1 MQGIRRIGYLVPQ
14 FPGQTHAFFW
24 REICALERAG
34 VEVML
39 YSTRRPPPGIVA
51 HEWSAQAADRTEYL
65 ARGNPILALRAL
77 PSLPWAELARAEGG
91 LLRDFALS
99 LGAARTLADSVRRLG
114 VQHVHVHSCG
124 RAALIAALA
133 QRLGGPTYSL
143 TLHNPFYVYG
153 PGQHFKWHGA
163 RFGTVV
169 NRSLLAEVRTTLGI
183 DVPPRVVVQPMGV
196 DTERF
201 RREVPYAPV
210 RLGETLRLFSCGR
223 LNPVKGHQDLLA
235 ALRFLLNQGVEAT
248 LVIAGEDEE
257 GGTGYRRIIE
267 ARIIELGLS
276 AHVRLLGAVDEGRV
290 RQEILSAHIF
300 VLASH
305 DEGVPVALME
315 AMACGAPVICTAVGG
330 VRELVT
336 DGVDG
341 IVLEPRDPAGLA
353 DAIRS
358 LAQAPLVTMNLA
370 SAGRARVE
378 REFDSARG
386 AETLIRE
393 IELAL
398 AGTPRT
404 ASLKGTLASG

>member
-1 MQGIRRIGYLVPQ
+1 
-14 FPGQTHAFFW
+14 
-24 REICALERAG
+24 
-34 VEVML
+34 
-39 YSTRRPPPGIVA
+39 
-51 HEWSAQAADRTEYL
+51 
-65 ARGNPILALRAL
+65 
-77 PSLPWAELARAEGG
+77 
-91 LLRDFALS
+91 LLD
-99 LGAARTLADSVRRLG
+99 
-114 VQHVHVHSCG
+114 
-124 RAALIAALA
+124 
-133 QRLGGPTYSL
+133 
-143 TLHNPFYVYG
+143 
-153 PGQHFKWHGA
+153 
-163 RFGTVV
+163 
-169 NRSLLAEVRTTLGI
+169 
-183 DVPPRVVVQPMGV
+183 
-196 DTERF
+196 
-201 RREVPYAPV
+201 
-210 RLGETLRLFSCGR
+210 
-223 LNPVKGHQDLLA
+223 
-235 ALRFLLNQGVEAT
+235 QGVEAT